1 MSRPLR
7 IQFPGA
13 IYHVMNRGIA
23 RQKIFIETVDYEE
36 FLKTIAATH
45 ELWGIQVFAYRKRGS
60 PLINNIS

>member
-23 RQKIFIETVDYEE
+23 RQKIFTETGDYEE
-36 FLKTIAATH
+36 FLKTIAEAH
-45 ELWGIQVFAYRKRGS
+45 ELRGMEVAEQWDG
-60 PLINNIS
+60 LITG